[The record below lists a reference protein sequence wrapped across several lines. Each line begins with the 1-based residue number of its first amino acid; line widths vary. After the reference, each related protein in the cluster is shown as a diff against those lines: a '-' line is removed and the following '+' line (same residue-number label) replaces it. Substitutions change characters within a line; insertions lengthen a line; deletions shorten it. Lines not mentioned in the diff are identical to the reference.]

1 MMLVCFR
8 LESLV
13 HRYEDNGNVRTED
26 LIGPVKLAVQLLKN
40 TAEAEKE
47 TEEIVKIDSTVPDE
61 GTIFYNINIIYY
73 NHLCRIQK

>member
-1 MMLVCFR
+1 M
-8 LESLV
+8 V
-13 HRYEDNGNVRTED
+13 HRYEDNGSVRTED

-61 GTIFYNINIIYY
+61 GIFFY
-73 NHLCRIQK
+73 